1 MAGTARVAGAVIVNV
16 AAASM
21 AVAWE
26 VAWEGVAA
34 AAAVVSAAACLQ
46 VVERAQAF
54 DAGG

>member
-1 MAGTARVAGAVIVNV
+1 V
-16 AAASM
+16 

-26 VAWEGVAA
+26 VAWEVVAAVAA
-34 AAAVVSAAACLQ
+34 AVSAAACLQ